1 MVEVDTEQ
9 IKKWLHLGYIDRI
22 GAMRIIG
29 TSDGYLG
36 AMHPNISENRIVAVL
51 SPNEFVYILREAI
64 EGLKK
69 KVGELEDEEIKFEIW
84 AKIKEYEKAL
94 EVTKEFI
101 EKCEQSKKKWESSLA
116 GKIFKKLGVD

>member
-1 MVEVDTEQ
+1 MVEVDIEE
-9 IKKWLHLGYIDRI
+9 IKRWLHLGHIDRI

-36 AMHPNISENRIVAVL
+36 AMHPNISESRIVAVL

-69 KVGELEDEEIKFEIW
+69 KVEELEDEESKFEIW
-84 AKIKEYEKAL
+84 AKVKEFEKAL

-101 EKCEQSKKKWESSLA
+101 ERYEQSKKKWDSSLA
-116 GKIFKKLGVD
+116 GKIFKKLGVE